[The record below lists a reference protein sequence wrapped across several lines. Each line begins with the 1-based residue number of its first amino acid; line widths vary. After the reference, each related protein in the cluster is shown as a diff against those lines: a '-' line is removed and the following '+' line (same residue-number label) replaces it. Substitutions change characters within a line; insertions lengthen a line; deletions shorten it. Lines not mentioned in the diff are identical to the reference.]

1 MWFGE
6 AVPVIDNAVELVC
19 EADIV
24 VVIGTSMQVY
34 PAAGLVSYAKH
45 NTPIYFIDP
54 KPSIRETDFKNLTIV
69 QSGAVDGT
77 ITLADLLLQS

>member
-1 MWFGE
+1 VWFGE
-6 AVPVIDNAVELVC
+6 AVPMIDRAAELVS
-19 EADIV
+19 EADIIV
-24 VVIGTSMQVY
+24 IIGTSMQVY
-34 PAAGLVSYAKH
+34 PAAGLVRYAKH

-54 KPSIRETDFKNLTIV
+54 KPTIRETDFENLTII